1 MKQKKY
7 RHLSLLITALLLTA
21 SGCGQDAAGS
31 NADGVALYE
40 EEKYEKALVKFNQ
53 AITQDEQN
61 GEYYINRGM
70 TYLMLGQ
77 YEEAEADFRES
88 LQVAGDTMQAHRGLG
103 ILYMNTEAYEAALQ
117 EFEQAI
123 ALTGT
128 VVGELDYDILAHKA
142 TAQVMMKDYNGAV
155 ETYNTLI
162 QLNVETS
169 ENYLRRGI
177 LYLKGGESYLQY
189 TLEDF
194 DSAVAAALAV
204 DAEETAEVYRIYEM
218 IYETL
223 MKSGYKEEAQTYAEQ
238 AKALTAD
245 TLQEIFQR
253 GKLLYALGEYDAAR
267 EQLGEASKQ
276 GQEEADYY
284 IAKCA
289 EMQGDYEAA
298 REVYETMM
306 QKEAYQTAECY
317 NQLGA
322 CLVML
327 EEYTEAEILFQQA
340 LSLDKDGTMEP
351 YILWNQAVMYE
362 NQKEYEKAYQVLLT
376 YEKKFPMGEAEARKL
391 SYLKNR

>member
-1 MKQKKY
+1 MKQKQC
-7 RHLSLLITALLLTA
+7 RLFGLLMMALLLTA
-21 SGCGQDAAGS
+21 SGCGQNAAQS
-31 NADGVALYE
+31 NEQGVALYE
-40 EEKYEKALVKFNQ
+40 EEKYDKALVKFNQ

-61 GEYYINRGM
+61 SQYYTNRGM

-77 YEEAEADFRES
+77 YEDAKTDLQKS
-88 LQVAGDTMQAHRGLG
+88 LKIEDTMQAHRGLG
-103 ILYMNTEAYEAALQ
+103 ILYMNTEAYEDAIA
-117 EFEQAI
+117 EFDQAV

-128 VVGELDYDILAHKA
+128 AVGKLDYDILAHKA

-155 ETYNTLI
+155 DTYSTLI
-162 QLNVETS
+162 RLKVEIS

-194 DSAVAAALAV
+194 DSALAAAMAE
-204 DAEETAEVYRIYEM
+204 DAEETSQVYRIYEM

-223 MKSGYKEEAQTYAEQ
+223 TQYGYDAEAQVYVEQ
-238 AKALTAD
+238 ARALTAD
-245 TLQEIFQR
+245 SLEEIFQR
-253 GKLLYALGEYDAAR
+253 GKLFYALEEYDTAR
-267 EQLGEASKQ
+267 ELFTNASAQ
-276 GQEEADYY
+276 GLTDADYY

-289 EMQGDYEAA
+289 EKQGDYRAA
-298 REVYETMM
+298 REIYETLM
-306 QKEAYQTAECY
+306 QQEAYQTAESY

-327 EEYTEAEILFQQA
+327 QEYTEAEILFEQA

-376 YEKKFPMGEAEARKL
+376 YEKKYPMGEEETKKL
-391 SYLKNR
+391 AYLKNR